1 MQAWLMRLSGA
12 FLVAAAAYGAYAFM
26 QGDEG
31 ARLAREAERLR
42 PTINDLVG
50 QGKVALQTL
59 IESAQQASA
68 TSVAQARR
76 SPSVPPLPQQHAQL
90 PFVIVEPRDRNAPMA
105 MAPQPQQ
112 QFREMIPPPAPAEL
126 RSGYNDVGPLDLEP
140 VEARL
145 RAKVPQE
152 LFRYFDLYLYV
163 SKATKGKGEWAQRLF
178 ALEKQPEQTLKL
190 AYMWPVST
198 GLEQPMRAPSGRM
211 LGTNTPPG
219 IFKLDRGRFYE
230 DYRSRQWDSPM
241 PFAMFFDWI
250 RGGRVSGL
258 AIHGTDEQG
267 VKTLGERASHG
278 CIRMA
283 PEDAKTLFNLIQSK
297 HRGLVPAFRVDPT
310 NNTMSTAG
318 LVRRDE
324 NGKVVMTRG
333 YKVLVF
339 IEDYG
344 GPSQDT
350 VAALF

>member
-1 MQAWLMRLSGA
+1 MGTSMQAWLMRLSGA
-12 FLVAAAAYGAYAFM
+12 FVVAAVGFAAYAFM
-26 QGDEG
+26 RGDDG
-31 ARLAREAERLR
+31 ARLAQEAERLR

-68 TSVAQARR
+68 TSVSRSDPRAQQ
-76 SPSVPPLPQQHAQL
+76 LAQL
-90 PFVIVEPRDRNAPMA
+90 PFVIVEPHDRNAPMA
-105 MAPQPQQ
+105 MGSQPRTY
-112 QFREMIPPPAPAEL
+112 REISPPIPPMQLAT
-126 RSGYNDVGPLDLEP
+126 GYREGGPLDLEP

-145 RAKVPQE
+145 RGKVPEE

-178 ALEKQPEQTLKL
+178 ALEKQPDQNLKL
-190 AYMWPVST
+190 LYQWPVST
-198 GLEQPMRAPSGRM
+198 GLEAPLRAPNGHM

-230 DYRSRQWDSPM
+230 DYRSHQWDSPM
-241 PFAMFFDWI
+241 PFAMFFEWI

-258 AIHGTDEQG
+258 AIHGTDDEG
-267 VKTLGERASHG
+267 KKTLGDRASHG
-278 CIRMA
+278 CIRLA

-297 HRGLVPAFRVDPT
+297 YRGLVPAFRVDPA
-310 NNTMSTAG
+310 NQTMNTAG
-318 LVRRDE
+318 LIARDE
-324 NGKVVMTRG
+324 DGKVVMTRG

-344 GPSQDT
+344 GPSSDSI
-350 VAALF
+350 AALF

>member
-12 FLVAAAAYGAYAFM
+12 FVLAAVGYAGYAFM
-26 QGDEG
+26 HGDNG
-31 ARLAREAERLR
+31 ARLAEEAARLR
-42 PTINDLVG
+42 PTINDIVG
-50 QGKVALQTL
+50 QGQVALQTL
-59 IESAQQASA
+59 IETAQQASA
-68 TSVAQARR
+68 NSTSQNPRDPREAQLAR
-76 SPSVPPLPQQHAQL
+76 AQL

-105 MAPQPQQ
+105 MAVAQQ
-112 QFREMIPPPAPAEL
+112 RDYRAITPPTPPVELANSIPE
-126 RSGYNDVGPLDLEP
+126 GGPLDLEP

-145 RAKVPQE
+145 RAKVPEE

-163 SKATKGKGEWAQRLF
+163 SKSVKGKGEWAQRLF
-178 ALEKQPEQTLKL
+178 ALEKQQDQNLKL
-190 AYMWPVST
+190 LHQWPVST
-198 GLEQPMRAPSGRM
+198 GLEEPLRAPSGKM

-258 AIHGTDEQG
+258 AIHGTDDAG

-278 CIRMA
+278 CIRMH
-283 PEDAKTLFNLIQSK
+283 PDDAKTLFHLIQSK
-297 HRGLVPAFRVDPT
+297 YRGLVPAFRVDP
-310 NNTMSTAG
+310 NNGTMSTAG
-318 LVRRDE
+318 LLKRDE

-344 GPSQDT
+344 GPSQDS

>member
-12 FLVAAAAYGAYAFM
+12 FVLAAVGYGAYTFM
-26 QGDEG
+26 RGDDG
-31 ARLAREAERLR
+31 ARLAQEAERLR

-50 QGKVALQTL
+50 QGQVALRTL
-59 IESAQQASA
+59 IETAQEASA
-68 TSVAQARR
+68 SSLSQGPRDPR
-76 SPSVPPLPQQHAQL
+76 SQQAQL

-105 MAPQPQQ
+105 MGPQ
-112 QFREMIPPPAPAEL
+112 RRDYRVISPPMPPVELATGYAE
-126 RSGYNDVGPLDLEP
+126 GGPLDLEP

-145 RAKVPQE
+145 RAKVPEE
-152 LFRYFDLYLYV
+152 LFRYFELYLYV

-178 ALEKQPEQTLKL
+178 ALARQPDDNLKL
-190 AYMWPVST
+190 LYQWPVST
-198 GLEQPMRAPSGRM
+198 GLEAPLRAPDGRT

-241 PFAMFFDWI
+241 PFAMFFEWI

-258 AIHGTDEQG
+258 AIHGTDEEG
-267 VKTLGERASHG
+267 VKTLGDRASHG
-278 CIRMA
+278 CIRLA
-283 PEDAKTLFNLIQSK
+283 PEAAKTLFDLIQSK
-297 HRGLVPAFRVDPT
+297 YRGPVPAFRIDP
-310 NNTMSTAG
+310 NNQTMSTAG
-318 LVRRDE
+318 LLQRDE
-324 NGKVVMTRG
+324 NGKVIMTRG

>member
-12 FLVAAAAYGAYAFM
+12 FVLVAAGYAALVFM
-26 QGDEG
+26 HGDEG
-31 ARLAREAERLR
+31 ARLAQEAARLR

-50 QGKVALQTL
+50 QGQVALRTL
-59 IESAQQASA
+59 IETAQQASA
-68 TSVAQARR
+68 TSTSQTPREMQAQ
-76 SPSVPPLPQQHAQL
+76 AQL

-105 MAPQPQQ
+105 MGMQRRDYRAITPSVP
-112 QFREMIPPPAPAEL
+112 PAEL
-126 RSGYNDVGPLDLEP
+126 ATTGYQSVGPLDLEP

-145 RAKVPQE
+145 RAKVPEE

-178 ALEKQPEQTLKL
+178 ALEKQPDANLKL
-190 AYMWPVST
+190 LHLWPVST
-198 GLEQPMRAPSGRM
+198 GLEQPMQAPNGKM
-211 LGTNTPPG
+211 LGTDTPPG
-219 IFKLDRGRFYE
+219 IFKLDRGRFHE

-241 PFAMFFDWI
+241 PFAMFFDWM

-258 AIHGTDEQG
+258 AIHGTDDQG

-283 PEDAKTLFNLIQSK
+283 PEDAKTLFHLIQSK
-297 HRGLVPAFRVDPT
+297 YRGLVPAFRVDPV
-310 NNTMSTAG
+310 NETMSTAG
-318 LVRRDE
+318 LLKRDE

-350 VAALF
+350 VAALY

>member
-12 FLVAAAAYGAYAFM
+12 FVLAAVGYAAYAFSL
-26 QGDEG
+26 GDDG
-31 ARLAREAERLR
+31 AKLAQEAERLR

-50 QGKVALQTL
+50 QGQVALRTL
-59 IESAQQASA
+59 IETAQQASA
-68 TSVAQARR
+68 SSVAQSPREARM
-76 SPSVPPLPQQHAQL
+76 VQAQL

-105 MAPQPQQ
+105 MG
-112 QFREMIPPPAPAEL
+112 REPRDYRVITPPSPPVEL
-126 RSGYNDVGPLDLEP
+126 ATSYPEGGPLDLEP

-152 LFRYFDLYLYV
+152 LFNYFELYLYV
-163 SKATKGKGEWAQRLF
+163 SKATQGKGEWAQRLF
-178 ALEKQPEQTLKL
+178 ALEKQPDQNLKL
-190 AYMWPVST
+190 LHQWPVST
-198 GLEQPMRAPSGRM
+198 GLEQPLKAPNGHM

-241 PFAMFFDWI
+241 PFAMFFEWI

-258 AIHGTDEQG
+258 AIHGTDDEG
-267 VKTLGERASHG
+267 VKTLGQRASHG
-278 CIRMA
+278 CIRLSPA
-283 PEDAKTLFNLIQSK
+283 DAKTLFELIQSK
-297 HRGLVPAFRVDPT
+297 YRGLVPAFRIDP
-310 NNTMSTAG
+310 NNQTMSTAG
-318 LVRRDE
+318 LLRRDE

>member
-12 FLVAAAAYGAYAFM
+12 FVLAAVGYAAYAFTH
-26 QGDEG
+26 GDNG
-31 ARLAREAERLR
+31 ARLAEEAARLR

-50 QGKVALQTL
+50 QGQVALQTL
-59 IESAQQASA
+59 IETAQQASA
-68 TSVAQARR
+68 NSTAQNPRERQTA
-76 SPSVPPLPQQHAQL
+76 QAQL

-105 MAPQPQQ
+105 MGMVQ
-112 QFREMIPPPAPAEL
+112 REYRTITPPTPPVEL
-126 RSGYNDVGPLDLEP
+126 ATTYQEAGPLDLEP

-145 RAKVPQE
+145 RAKVPEE

-163 SKATKGKGEWAQRLF
+163 SKSTKGKGEWAQRLF
-178 ALEKQPEQTLKL
+178 ALDKQPDQNLKL
-190 AYMWPVST
+190 VHAWTVST
-198 GLEQPMRAPSGRM
+198 GLEEPMRAPNGKM

-219 IFKLDRGRFYE
+219 IFKLDRGRFFE

-258 AIHGTDEQG
+258 AIHGTDDAG
-267 VKTLGERASHG
+267 VKTLGDRASHG
-278 CIRMA
+278 CIRMH
-283 PEDAKTLFNLIQSK
+283 PDDAKALFQLIQSK
-297 HRGLVPAFRVDPT
+297 YRGLVPAFRVDP
-310 NNTMSTAG
+310 NNGTMSTAG
-318 LVRRDE
+318 ILKRDE
-324 NGKVVMTRG
+324 NGKVVMVRG

-344 GPSQDT
+344 GPSQDS